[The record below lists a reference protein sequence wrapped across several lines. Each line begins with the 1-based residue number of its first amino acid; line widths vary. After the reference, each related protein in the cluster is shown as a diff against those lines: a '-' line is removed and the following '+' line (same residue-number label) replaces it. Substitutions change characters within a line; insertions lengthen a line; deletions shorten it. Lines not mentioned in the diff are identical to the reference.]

1 MATVLMT
8 SDAAGQL
15 EQLPKEIHRRV
26 LKLLERL
33 QAWPAVSGAKPLRGN
48 LAGYFRLRTGDY
60 RLRFRPLPEKIVV
73 DKIGHRKEFY
83 ED

>member
-26 LKLLERL
+26 L
-33 QAWPAVSGAKPLRGN
+33 N
-48 LAGYFRLRTGDY
+48 
-60 RLRFRPLPEKIVV
+60 
-73 DKIGHRKEFY
+73 KIGHRKEFY